1 MISQLAVWGK
11 FPGYNVRRKDL
22 GEAQKS
28 LSELR
33 RNCENGKTR
42 QLKFV
47 IKEVSIILKGFKFA
61 FDFNEIKLITN
72 NRKTCEQVPN
82 IWGKNSILL
91 NSL

>member
-72 NRKTCEQVPN
+72 NRKTHVNKFQIFGE
-82 IWGKNSILL
+82 KTAFF
-91 NSL
+91 